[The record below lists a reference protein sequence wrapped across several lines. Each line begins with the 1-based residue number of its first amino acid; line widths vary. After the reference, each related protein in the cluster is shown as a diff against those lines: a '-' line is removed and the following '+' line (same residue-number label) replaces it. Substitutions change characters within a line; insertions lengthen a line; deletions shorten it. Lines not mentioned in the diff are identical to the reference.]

1 MRFMRTLFHLWLSPQ
16 CRAIRLQLATKDLDF
31 DMKVEKVW
39 ERRPEFLA
47 CNPAGSVPV
56 LVEPDGRVVAA
67 HNAIMEFI
75 EEAYPDPP
83 LIGVEPGERAEVRRL
98 VAWFDDKFGPEVTD
112 NLVNEKIMKRFL
124 GLGEPNSSAIRAG
137 QTNIHHHLD
146 YISWLIERRK
156 WLAGDEFSLADITA
170 AAHLSAV
177 DYLDDVP
184 WDDHEPAK
192 DWYMK
197 LKSRPAFRP
206 LLADNIPGCPP
217 ARHYADLD
225 F

>member
-1 MRFMRTLFHLWLSPQ
+1 MRTLFHLWLSPQ
-16 CRAIRLQLATKDLDF
+16 CRKLRLQLATKALDF
-31 DMKVEKVW
+31 EMKVEKVW

-47 CNPAGSVPV
+47 FNPAGSVPV
-56 LVEPDGRVVAA
+56 LVEPDGSVIAA
-67 HNAIMEFI
+67 HNAIAEYI
-75 EEAYPDPP
+75 EETYPDPP
-83 LIGVEPGERAEVRRL
+83 LIGGDPAGRAEVRRL
-98 VAWFDDKFGPEVTD
+98 VDWFDDKFGREVTD

-124 GLGEPNSSAIRAG
+124 GLGDPNASAIRAG

-146 YISWLIERRK
+146 YIAWLIERRN
-156 WLAGDEFSLADITA
+156 WLAGDEFSLADIAA

-184 WDDHEPAK
+184 WDDHEAAK

-197 LKSRPAFRP
+197 VKSRPAFRP
-206 LLADNIPGCPP
+206 LLADSIPGCPP
-217 ARHYADLD
+217 PKHYADLD